1 MGPCVRRDDVN
12 KELRYNLRRMNSL
25 MRIYFSW
32 ITAVALLLYT
42 TLPYGASATGAEPP
56 TDPQIDPGACLAAT
70 TAGDADSIIAVC
82 GALIENEKTLRPD
95 RVKALIARAA
105 AYERKDQLDRAIGDY
120 DAVLRLDPTLADIF
134 NARGELWL
142 RKGDRPRALADF
154 EAAMKLNP
162 QHEAARTNHKSL
174 ARELERLG
182 AQLAIKNKVT
192 PPLK

>member
-1 MGPCVRRDDVN
+1 
-12 KELRYNLRRMNSL
+12 MNESDFTSL
-25 MRIYFSW
+25 IR
-32 ITAVALLLYT
+32 TAFIAALLCVAFAH
-42 TLPYGASATGAEPP
+42 GASATGTEPP
-56 TDPQIDPGACLAAT
+56 TAPQIDPGACLAAT
-70 TAGDADSIIAVC
+70 TAGDADRIIVLC
-82 GALIENEKTLRPD
+82 GALTENEKTLRPD
-95 RVKALIARAA
+95 RVRALIARAA

-120 DAVLRLDPTLADIF
+120 DAVLRLDPALADVF

-154 EAAMKLNP
+154 ESAMKLNP

-182 AQLAIKNKVT
+182 AQMAIKNKGA